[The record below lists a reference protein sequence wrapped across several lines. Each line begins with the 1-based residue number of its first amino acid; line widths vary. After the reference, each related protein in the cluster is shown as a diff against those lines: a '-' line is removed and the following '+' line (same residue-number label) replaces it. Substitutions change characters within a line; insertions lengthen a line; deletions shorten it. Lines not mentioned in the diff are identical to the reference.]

1 MKLKKTNN
9 EIPKRNYVICAF
21 LVVLVVLATILF
33 NRWYSLREDLNKEPS
48 IMSQFLVSMN
58 EEEFEN
64 YTLENSNIIIY
75 LASSKDETISEFEKE
90 FKEFLV
96 KYNLQSQVVF
106 INLENINKDFF
117 DNMKN
122 NYFAENVKNIPF
134 EKYTNLLIMENGK
147 INSVLYTKKTDI
159 NINDV
164 KELFYNRGVIGQ
176 AW

>member
-21 LVVLVVLATILF
+21 LVVLVVLTTILF

-75 LASSKDETISEFEKE
+75 LASSKDETISEFEKD

-106 INLENINKDFF
+106 INL
-117 DNMKN
+117 
-122 NYFAENVKNIPF
+122 KNIPF

-147 INSVLYTKKTDI
+147 ISSVLYTKKTDI

-176 AW
+176 A